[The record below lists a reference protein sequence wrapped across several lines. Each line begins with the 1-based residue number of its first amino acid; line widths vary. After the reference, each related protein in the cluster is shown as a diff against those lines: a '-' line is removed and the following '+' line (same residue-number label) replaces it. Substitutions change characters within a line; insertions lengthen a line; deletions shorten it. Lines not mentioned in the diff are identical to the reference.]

1 MSSAMRGS
9 WQARSLPVDRLLE
22 AIRSR
27 RSWGLCMSLVDRV
40 IWMARLRGGR
50 VATKVEHVL
59 QLLELRIVMAMVT
72 SLSIFTDVDRV
83 AWRWE

>member
-1 MSSAMRGS
+1 M
-9 WQARSLPVDRLLE
+9 
-22 AIRSR
+22 
-27 RSWGLCMSLVDRV
+27 
-40 IWMARLRGGR
+40 
-50 VATKVEHVL
+50 ATKVEHVL